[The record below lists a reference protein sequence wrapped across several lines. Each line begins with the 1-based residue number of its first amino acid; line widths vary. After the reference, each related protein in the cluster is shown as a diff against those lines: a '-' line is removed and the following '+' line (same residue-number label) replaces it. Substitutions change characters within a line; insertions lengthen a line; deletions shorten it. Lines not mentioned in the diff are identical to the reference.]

1 MKILWKIFRQGFLCF
16 IILLNV
22 PAAFAFEQITV
33 GQTVF
38 VACEKTPIHS
48 RPTGLSSVV
57 GESKFGEKH
66 TVAKLEALFELP
78 NSDFSSKRQLENE
91 YEMNKDTPGYEPVTK
106 KQYTRAAWIGIGDGR
121 FLSGS
126 CLVSKSLF
134 GSQTIE
140 KSKEKLKK
148 LNIAKGKR
156 GFSED
161 ESGDLRAMRGAAGKA
176 KAGRANYKVA
186 DEHITASQG
195 EFDLGTLES
204 FRREGKLGEFK

>member
-1 MKILWKIFRQGFLCF
+1 MRVLMQIFGQ
-16 IILLNV
+16 IILFLTVILNV
-22 PAAFAFEQITV
+22 PIAFAFEQLTT

-38 VACEKTPIHS
+38 VACERTAIHS

-57 GESKFGEKH
+57 GEAKFGEKH

-78 NSDFSSKRQLENE
+78 SSDFSSKRQLENE

-106 KQYTRAAWIGIGDGR
+106 KQYTRAAWIGIGNGR

-186 DEHITASQG
+186 DEHITAAQG